1 MDKMKTRDNSL
12 KKIFFV
18 YLTFCFLASL
28 LGSCAIGVGTNGLQ
42 QWFRNMHGNVMWPWV
57 YNVDFEQGADVYIE
71 DADTWYQV
79 YGAMISDEQY
89 REMKK
94 YQFQYAIISN
104 TQVIL
109 IPLWIYACMTVT
121 GILFCRRELEKP
133 IAILLEASQK
143 ISENQLDFKV
153 EYGKPN
159 ELGRLCAAFDEMRQ
173 ALDENNREMWRS
185 MEERKRLNSAFS
197 HDLRTP
203 LTVLRGYNEF
213 LEKYVPGGQVT
224 EEKLMSVLNM
234 MHGQIQRLENYT
246 CKMSAVQKLE
256 DIVPGLSEVSVGA
269 LEADLRGNGEL
280 ICRDKEFDFH
290 FHADVDQICTD
301 VELVAEVYEN
311 LLSNGVRYANR
322 EVAAEVTVSSQLFV
336 ITVTDDGPGFSEQA
350 LRLATNPFYCEESE
364 KNDSHFGLGLYLCRV
379 ICEKLGGTLK
389 VSNTEKGGR
398 VTASFFSAE
407 V

>member
-1 MDKMKTRDNSL
+1 MDKMMKRNNSL
-12 KKIFFV
+12 KRFFFV

-28 LGSCAIGVGTNGLQ
+28 MGSIAIGVGTNDLQ
-42 QWFRNMHGNVMWPWV
+42 QWFSDKHEILYRPLVH
-57 YNVDFEQGADVYIE
+57 NVDDEQEIIMYIE
-71 DADTWYQV
+71 DIDKWYQV
-79 YGAMISDEQY
+79 YGTTISGKRI
-89 REMKK
+89 REIKK
-94 YQFQYAIISN
+94 YRFQYEIISYA
-104 TQVIL
+104 QVIL

-121 GILFCRRELEKP
+121 GTLFCRRELEKP

-185 MEERKRLNSAFS
+185 LEERKRLNSAFS

-213 LEKYVPGGQVT
+213 LEKYVPQGQVT

-256 DIVPGLSEVSVGA
+256 DIVPGLSEVSVGT

-280 ICRDKEFDFH
+280 ICRDKVFDFR

-311 LLSNGVRYANR
+311 LLSNGIRYADR
-322 EVAAEVTVSSQLFV
+322 KVAAEVTVSKKQFV

-350 LRLATNPFYCEESE
+350 LRLATNPFYREESE
-364 KNDSHFGLGLYLCRV
+364 ADDSHFGLGLYLCRV

-398 VTASFFSAE
+398 VTAAFSPAE

>member
-1 MDKMKTRDNSL
+1 MDKMKKRNNSL
-12 KKIFFV
+12 KRVFFV

-28 LGSCAIGVGTNGLQ
+28 MGSCAIGVGTNGLQ
-42 QWFRNMHGNVMWPWV
+42 EWFRDKHENLIWPLV
-57 YNVDFEQGADVYIE
+57 YNVDDEEEIAMYIE
-71 DADTWYQV
+71 NIDKWYQV
-79 YGAMISDEQY
+79 YGTTINGEWY

-94 YQFQYAIISN
+94 YRFQYAIISYA
-104 TQVIL
+104 QVIL
-109 IPLWIYACMTVT
+109 VPLWIYACMTAT

-185 MEERKRLNSAFS
+185 LEERKRLNSAFS

-213 LEKYVPGGQVT
+213 LEKYVPQGQVT
-224 EEKLMSVLNM
+224 EEKLMSVLDM

-256 DIVPGLSEVSVGA
+256 DIVPGLSEVSVGT

-280 ICRDKEFDFH
+280 ICRDKEFDFR

-311 LLSNGVRYANR
+311 MLSNGVRYADR
-322 EVAAEVTVSSQLFV
+322 EVAAEVTVSKERLV

-350 LRLATNPFYCEESE
+350 LRLATTPFYREESE
-364 KNDSHFGLGLYLCRV
+364 ANDSHFGLGLYLCRV

-398 VTASFFSAE
+398 VTAAFFPAE

>member
-1 MDKMKTRDNSL
+1 MDKMRKRNNSL
-12 KKIFFV
+12 KRVFFV

-28 LGSCAIGVGTNGLQ
+28 MGSCAIGVGTNGLQ
-42 QWFRNMHGNVMWPWV
+42 EWFRDKHENLIWPLV
-57 YNVDFEQGADVYIE
+57 YNVDDEEEIAMYIE
-71 DADTWYQV
+71 NIDKWYQV
-79 YGAMISDEQY
+79 YGTTINGEWY

-94 YQFQYAIISN
+94 YRFQYAIISYA
-104 TQVIL
+104 QVIL
-109 IPLWIYACMTVT
+109 VPLWICACMTAT

-185 MEERKRLNSAFS
+185 LEERKRLNSAFS

-213 LEKYVPGGQVT
+213 LEKYVPQGQVT
-224 EEKLMSVLNM
+224 EEKLMSVLDM

-256 DIVPGLSEVSVGA
+256 DIVPGLSEVSVGT

-280 ICRDKEFDFH
+280 ICRDKEFDFR

-311 LLSNGVRYANR
+311 MLSNGVRYADR
-322 EVAAEVTVSSQLFV
+322 EVAAEVTVSKERLV

-350 LRLATNPFYCEESE
+350 LRLATTPFYREESE
-364 KNDSHFGLGLYLCRV
+364 ANDSHFGLGLYLCRV

-398 VTASFFSAE
+398 VTAAFFPAE